1 MNILNFLIPPFLGGI
16 IALSTNW
23 LAIKMLFRPHTA
35 KYIFGIRIPFTP
47 GLIPKERARLTEK
60 LSEAISTR
68 LLTPDVL
75 AEGLADPT
83 LWPLPD
89 ITIGEALAALGIE
102 SPDTYTVP
110 IAQRLKTITDKLLP
124 KAIESIPKLEESI
137 PELDA
142 KLAELTYAIIDEN
155 LSIFAKMFVSK
166 EKIYANI
173 KNNIRAYLSD
183 PENHGF
189 IREKVHSGIDALL
202 SHQATQ
208 NAITEKLY
216 TINIKDTLGAFLA
229 KEKHAVARV
238 LEMIALYIAKNM
250 PIQDMIVNK
259 LNSFDVAEVES
270 VIMDVAGRELRLII
284 WLGGILGFIIG
295 SLSLLL

>member
-1 MNILNFLIPPFLGGI
+1 MNIFNFLIPPLLGGI

-35 KYIFGIRIPFTP
+35 KYIFGIRLPLTP
-47 GLIPKERARLTEK
+47 GLIPKERTRLAEK

-89 ITIGEALAALGIE
+89 ITIGQALAAWGIE
-102 SPDTYTVP
+102 SPGTYTAPV
-110 IAQRLKTITDKLLP
+110 AQRLKTITDKLLP
-124 KAIESIPKLEESI
+124 KALDSVPKLEESL

-142 KLAELTYAIIDEN
+142 KLAELTYAIIDQN
-155 LSIFAKMFVSK
+155 LSTFAKIFISK
-166 EKIYANI
+166 EKIYAGI
-173 KNNIRAYLSD
+173 KNNVLTYLSD
-183 PENHGF
+183 PQNHDF
-189 IREKVHSGIDALL
+189 IREKIHNGIDSLL
-202 SHQATQ
+202 SHKATQ
-208 NAITEKLY
+208 DVITDKLY
-216 TINIKDTLGAFLA
+216 TINIKDALGAFLA

-238 LEMIALYIAKNM
+238 LEMIASYIAKNM
-250 PIQDMIVNK
+250 PIQDMIINK
-259 LNSFDVAEVES
+259 LNAFEVAEVES

-284 WLGGILGFIIG
+284 WLGGILGFVIG
-295 SLSLLL
+295 GLSLLL